1 MSKLGKWPLGLIGGG
16 ALIFF
21 VALSLEHWPVAVLGA
36 IIFLIGIF
44 LTKWSKLAKWTIGL
58 IGVGILIF
66 FVALRLGHWPVAVF
80 GAILFLI
87 GILLAK
93 LFYGPG

>member
-1 MSKLGKWPLGLIGGG
+1 MLIGGG

-21 VALSLEHWPVAVLGA
+21 VALRLGHWPVAVFGA
-36 IIFLIGIF
+36 ILFLIGIF

-66 FVALRLGHWPVAVF
+66 FVALSLGYWPVAIF
-80 GAILFLI
+80 GAILFVI
-87 GILLAK
+87 GGFLAK
-93 LFYGPG
+93 IFYQA